1 MKRLSA
7 LWHAAC
13 SGNPLIGIRGL
24 AVMAFLAV
32 AGAFVGGEFH
42 RSSLADFC
50 GGMALSFTGILVF
63 QVFALESAST
73 KRDPDES
80 RLTELHLSR

>member
-7 LWHAAC
+7 LWYAAC

-24 AVMAFLAV
+24 AVLAFVAV
-32 AGAFVGGEFH
+32 AGTFVGGEFH
-42 RSSLADFC
+42 LSSFTDFC

-63 QVFALESAST
+63 QVFALKSAST
-73 KRDPDES
+73 KPDPDES
-80 RLTELHLSR
+80 RLTELKLSR

>member
-7 LWHAAC
+7 LWYAAC
-13 SGNPLIGIRGL
+13 SGNPLVGIRGL
-24 AVMAFLAV
+24 SVLAFLAV

-42 RSSLADFC
+42 HASFADFC
-50 GGMALSFTGILVF
+50 GGMALSFTGVLMF
-63 QVFALESAST
+63 QVFSLESASM

-80 RLTELHLSR
+80 RLTELRLSR